1 MKKKLLLIICI
12 SSFFKIYAQQPQ
24 VEFSI
29 KGGVTLPEYSYV
41 GNGTTERRSLYQGF
55 TGGVTVMLY
64 KLNREIPELGL
75 GIGVDYVQAG
85 AINKQPAI
93 VGAVQAKNRIT
104 YVRGQVLLGAKVQ
117 RFLEIK
123 GGLYFAKAI
132 SGESVIT
139 NTNGATTTTPFII
152 GEKVTDDFIPFDLG
166 LGMIADFNIN
176 SKIQL
181 GFSIHQG
188 LSDIAPQTDIKINN
202 SIYAITLGMK
212 LGGRKK

>member
-12 SSFFKIYAQQPQ
+12 SSFFKIYAQQGQ

-29 KGGVTLPEYSYV
+29 KGGVTFPEYSYV

-64 KLNREIPELGL
+64 KINREIPELGV

-85 AINKQPAI
+85 AINKQPTI

-104 YVRGQVLLGAKVQ
+104 YVRGQVLLGAKMQ
-117 RFLEIK
+117 HFLEIK
-123 GGLYFAKAI
+123 GGVYLAKAI

-139 NTNGATTTTPFII
+139 NSAGAITTTPFIF
-152 GEKVTDDFIPFDLG
+152 GEKKTDDFIPFDLG
-166 LGMIADFNIN
+166 LGLIVDFNIN

-181 GFSIHQG
+181 GFSLHQG

-202 SIYAITLGMK
+202 SIYAITLGIK
-212 LGGRKK
+212 LGGGKK